1 MARADMRTVGCE
13 AVQPVQPLSLCLIS
27 GILLILF
34 SLMGCSDSSNLG
46 PFLTVDD
53 VDRYIFSTEDSIC
66 VQSDA
71 DPTCVIYVLV
81 EGEGANNPVIN
92 IHPTKLIYVIYRE
105 GVITLRPAR
114 ATGVGGGGNGGGG
127 AGGVGGGDGG
137 GGGGDG
143 GTPGTVGVDTP
154 GTVGGG
160 GGTVFLDNDP
170 INNDPINNDPI
181 NNDPINNDPINNNPI
196 NNNPINNNPINNNP
210 INNDQNNNDQNNND
224 PINNDQNNNDQ
235 NNNGGGS
242 NGCEGNWVVDV
253 IWYEKDGQRWL
264 QSGVICGDYVHI
276 EGNEENENEENEN
289 EENEKKEK
297 TITFTGADGMVDE
310 GDSKSDYVRVVEDLT
325 WEEAKKL
332 APEILIEEHEKHLEA
347 SEENNN

>member
-92 IHPTKLIYVIYRE
+92 IHPTRLIYVFYRE

-114 ATGVGGGGNGGGG
+114 ATGGGGAGGDGGGG
-127 AGGVGGGDGG
+127 AGGVGGGG
-137 GGGGDG
+137 
-143 GTPGTVGVDTP
+143 
-154 GTVGGG
+154 
-160 GGTVFLDNDP
+160 
-170 INNDPINNDPI
+170 
-181 NNDPINNDPINNNPI
+181 
-196 NNNPINNNPINNNP
+196 
-210 INNDQNNNDQNNND
+210 
-224 PINNDQNNNDQ
+224 
-235 NNNGGGS
+235 
-242 NGCEGNWVVDV
+242 
-253 IWYEKDGQRWL
+253 RWWWWR
-264 QSGVICGDYVHI
+264 HW
-276 EGNEENENEENEN
+276 
-289 EENEKKEK
+289 
-297 TITFTGADGMVDE
+297 
-310 GDSKSDYVRVVEDLT
+310 RRHT
-325 WEEAKKL
+325 W
-332 APEILIEEHEKHLEA
+332 HY
-347 SEENNN
+347 

>member
-92 IHPTKLIYVIYRE
+92 IHPTRLIYVFYRE

-114 ATGVGGGGNGGGG
+114 ATGGGGGGGD
-127 AGGVGGGDGG
+127 GGGDGG
-137 GGGGDG
+137 GGGGGGGGGTPGTTGGGTLGTTDDGTPGTTDG
-143 GTPGTVGVDTP
+143 GTPGTTDGDTP
-154 GTVGGG
+154 
-160 GGTVFLDNDP
+160 DHY
-170 INNDPINNDPI
+170 
-181 NNDPINNDPINNNPI
+181 
-196 NNNPINNNPINNNP
+196 
-210 INNDQNNNDQNNND
+210 
-224 PINNDQNNNDQ
+224 
-235 NNNGGGS
+235 
-242 NGCEGNWVVDV
+242 WRR
-253 IWYEKDGQRWL
+253 RWNCL
-264 QSGVICGDYVHI
+264 
-276 EGNEENENEENEN
+276 
-289 EENEKKEK
+289 
-297 TITFTGADGMVDE
+297 
-310 GDSKSDYVRVVEDLT
+310 
-325 WEEAKKL
+325 
-332 APEILIEEHEKHLEA
+332 P
-347 SEENNN
+347 